1 MASNQPPPPPKT
13 TAPSDATVPAPAPS
27 LSVVQVQPP
36 PPPKIPAVPGMPPLG
51 LSTAMTD
58 EAIEIFH
65 ANCRKSPTDNQPWT
79 HSTWECMCIRCKKC
93 KPHGSNPCTE
103 KQPGWAGKDK
113 NWSMIATAMGWPTEE
128 KPRRLC
134 RFCYY
139 EWAAIAEAA
148 QVTRLQQSDN
158 ASHTLAADNTS
169 DEDALG
175 RLSRRIE
182 ELEKIVE
189 HWQAEVR
196 FLKSMIELQATH
208 TASSSSASNDNT
220 WQ

>member
-1 MASNQPPPPPKT
+1 MNWPP
-13 TAPSDATVPAPAPS
+13 
-27 LSVVQVQPP
+27 
-36 PPPKIPAVPGMPPLG
+36 
-51 LSTAMTD
+51 
-58 EAIEIFH
+58 
-65 ANCRKSPTDNQPWT
+65 
-79 HSTWECMCIRCKKC
+79 
-93 KPHGSNPCTE
+93 
-103 KQPGWAGKDK
+103 
-113 NWSMIATAMGWPTEE
+113 EE

-139 EWAAIAEAA
+139 EWAAKAEAA
-148 QVTRLQQSDN
+148 QVTRLQQRDN
-158 ASHTLAADNTS
+158 ASHTLAARRQVQTDNTS

>member
-1 MASNQPPPPPKT
+1 
-13 TAPSDATVPAPAPS
+13 
-27 LSVVQVQPP
+27 
-36 PPPKIPAVPGMPPLG
+36 
-51 LSTAMTD
+51 
-58 EAIEIFH
+58 
-65 ANCRKSPTDNQPWT
+65 
-79 HSTWECMCIRCKKC
+79 
-93 KPHGSNPCTE
+93 
-103 KQPGWAGKDK
+103 
-113 NWSMIATAMGWPTEE
+113 MIAKAMNWPPEE

-139 EWAAIAEAA
+139 EWAEKAEAA
-148 QVTRLQQSDN
+148 QVTRLQQCDN
-158 ASHTLAADNTS
+158 ASLTLAARRHVQTDNTS

-175 RLSRRIE
+175 QLSRRIE